1 MEIILYLCLVS
12 FLAGL
17 IQGFS
22 GFGSVLLSLPLL
34 ALFMDVKIAVPLMA
48 LSAMALTVY
57 LIVSLWRHLAWEK
70 IVPLLIGSLFGI
82 PAGVFVLKELKA
94 SLLLILLGIILVAY
108 SLYGLVARPYRK
120 GLKKSWAYLFGFLAG
135 CLGGAFTASGPP
147 VIVYTSLQPW
157 SKDEIKVTLQ
167 GYFFVSGILVIF
179 FQALGGLMTDTVLK
193 YFLISLPPILIGTWA
208 GHFFSGKVREET
220 YRRFML
226 ILLGFL
232 GAFTIWKAI

>member
-82 PAGVFVLKELKA
+82 PVGVFVLKKLEA
-94 SLLLILLGIILVAY
+94 DLLLILLGIILIAY
-108 SLYGLVARPYRK
+108 ALYGLAARPYRK
-120 GLKKSWAYLFGFLAG
+120 GLKKLWAYPFGFLAG

-167 GYFFVSGILVIF
+167 GYFFVSGMLVIF
-179 FQALGGLMTDTVLK
+179 FQALGGLMTETVIK
-193 YFLISLPPILIGTWA
+193 YFLISLPSILIGTWT